1 MTKHPSL
8 AQRLSTHLL
17 ALLLLGSIAIPLSY
31 MVLSL
36 TGIAGL
42 PPMALNDLAEGP
54 ARAQVFKSITRG
66 PDGSLIIEP
75 SAALLAQVERTPTL
89 LYAAYDPVT
98 GTALPGSS
106 AKLVEALGDFHQ
118 RYINAGGVN
127 FNMAGDENTGLFGQW
142 NKVET
147 PFGWMII
154 AIYGYAYEPTNIRDM
169 ALDSLKGLLYW
180 SAPLFAFAA
189 FLIWFG
195 VRRGLAPL
203 NDAARDASR
212 IDMDSLNQ
220 RFPENT
226 MPIEVLPFVKAVNEA
241 LTRLDAGVARQG
253 RFTANA
259 AHELRTPIAI
269 LDARA
274 DAIEDVSLKREMKR
288 DVRRMKMVVDQLLLL
303 ARRSRDEKDDAPPI
317 DLVAAVQSIAG
328 NYLPIAIANGRRLEL
343 DAPPSSVMARIGC
356 WELECVVGNLIDN
369 ALRAEARD
377 GSVSIRV
384 GADRVIEVV
393 DHGEGVAPEDREL
406 IFEPFWRKS
415 DAPQGTG
422 LGLAIVKEI
431 VEMHSG
437 RISVEET
444 PGGGATF
451 SVTLPRIDGDQP
463 IKS

>member
-1 MTKHPSL
+1 MTKHSSL
-8 AQRLSTHLL
+8 ARRLSIHLL
-17 ALLLLGSIAIPLSY
+17 ALLLLGSIAITLSY

-36 TGIAGL
+36 TGIGGL

-54 ARAQVFKSITRG
+54 ARALVFKSIARS
-66 PDGSLIIEP
+66 PDGSLVIEP
-75 SAALLAQVERTPTL
+75 TAALRAQVKRTPTL

-98 GTALPGSS
+98 GAALPGSS
-106 AKLVEALGDFHQ
+106 ARLVEALGDFHQ
-118 RYINAGGVN
+118 SRINAGGAN
-127 FNMAGDENTGLFGQW
+127 FSVAGDENTGLFGQW
-142 NKVET
+142 SKVET

-154 AIYGYAYEPTNIRDM
+154 AIHGYTYEPTNIRDI
-169 ALDSLKGLLYW
+169 ALDSLMGLLYW
-180 SAPLFAFAA
+180 SGPLFAFAA

-203 NDAARDASR
+203 KAAAQDASR

-220 RFPENT
+220 RFPESE

-274 DAIEDVSLKREMKR
+274 DAVDDAALKREMKR
-288 DVRRMKMVVDQLLLL
+288 DVRRMRTVVDQLLLL
-303 ARRSRDEKDDAPPI
+303 ARRSSNENDDAPSI
-317 DLVAAVQSIAG
+317 DLGEAVRSIAG

-343 DAPPSSVMARIGC
+343 DAPTPPVIARIGR

-369 ALRAEARD
+369 ALRAEPQ
-377 GSVSIRV
+377 GGCVSIRV
-384 GADRVIEVV
+384 GADREIEVV

-415 DAPQGTG
+415 DAPPGTG

-431 VEMHSG
+431 VETHGG
-437 RISVEET
+437 RISVGET
-444 PGGGATF
+444 AGGGATF
-451 SVTLPRIDGDQP
+451 RMTFQ
-463 IKS
+463 

>member
-17 ALLLLGSIAIPLSY
+17 ALLLLGSIAISLSY

-36 TGIAGL
+36 TGIGGL

-54 ARAQVFKSITRG
+54 ARAQVLKSITRAA
-66 PDGSLIIEP
+66 DGSLIIEP
-75 SAALLAQVERTPTL
+75 SAALRAQVERTPTF

-98 GTALPGSS
+98 GIALPGSS
-106 AKLVEALGDFHQ
+106 AKLVAALGDFHQ
-118 RYINAGGVN
+118 SHINAGGAN
-127 FNMAGDENTGLFGQW
+127 FSMDGDEKTGLFGQW

-147 PFGWMII
+147 PFGWMIV
-154 AIYGYAYEPTNIRDM
+154 AIYGYTFEPANLRDLL
-169 ALDSLKGLLYW
+169 LDSLKGLLYW
-180 SAPLFAFAA
+180 SGPLFAFAA

-241 LTRLDAGVARQG
+241 LTRLDAGVASQG

-274 DAIEDVSLKREMKR
+274 DAIEDVPLKREMKR
-288 DVRRMKMVVDQLLLL
+288 DVRRMQTVVNQLLLL
-303 ARRSRDEKDDAPPI
+303 ARRSSSEKDRAPPI
-317 DLVAAVQSIAG
+317 DLAEAVQSIAG
-328 NYLPIAIANGRRLEL
+328 NYLPIAISNARRLEL
-343 DAPPSSVMARIGC
+343 DAPTAPVMARMGC
-356 WELECVVGNLIDN
+356 WELECVVGNLIEN
-369 ALRAEARD
+369 ALRAEPQG
-377 GSVSIRV
+377 GSVLIRV

-431 VEMHSG
+431 VEMHNG
-437 RISVEET
+437 RISAEET

-451 SVTLPRIDGDQP
+451 RVTLQRIDGDQP
-463 IKS
+463 TKS